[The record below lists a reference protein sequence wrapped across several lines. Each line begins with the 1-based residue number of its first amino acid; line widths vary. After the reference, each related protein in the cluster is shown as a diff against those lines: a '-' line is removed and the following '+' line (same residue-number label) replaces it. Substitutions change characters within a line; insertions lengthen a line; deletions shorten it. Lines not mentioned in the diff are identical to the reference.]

1 MSRVCKVTGIRVQTG
16 NTVSH
21 ANNKTK
27 RRWKPNLVSKRY
39 FLDEENRWI
48 TLRISTRGMRTIDK
62 RGLSVVVRELRAAGE
77 KI

>member
-1 MSRVCKVTGIRVQTG
+1 MVTGIRVRTG

-21 ANNKTK
+21 ANNKSR

-39 FLDEENRWI
+39 FLEEEGRWI
-48 TLRISTRGMRTIDK
+48 TLRVSTRGMRTIDK
-62 RGLSVVVRELRAAGE
+62 RGLSAVVRELRAKGE

>member
-1 MSRVCKVTGIRVQTG
+1 MVTGIRVRTG

-21 ANNKTK
+21 ANNKSR

-39 FLDEENRWI
+39 FFEEEDRWI
-48 TLRISTRGMRTIDK
+48 TLRVSTRGMRTIDK
-62 RGLSVVVRELRAAGE
+62 RGLATVIRELRAKGE

>member
-1 MSRVCKVTGIRVQTG
+1 MSRVCKVTGIRVRTG

-27 RRWKPNLVSKRY
+27 RRWKPNLVAKRY
-39 FLDEENRWI
+39 FFEEEGRWI

-62 RGLSVVVRELRAAGE
+62 RGLASVVRDLRAQGE
-77 KI
+77 KV

>member
-1 MSRVCKVTGIRVQTG
+1 MSRVCMVTGIRVRTG

-21 ANNKTK
+21 ANNKSR

-39 FLDEENRWI
+39 FLEEEGRWI
-48 TLRISTRGMRTIDK
+48 TLRVSTRGMRTIDK
-62 RGLSVVVRELRAAGE
+62 RGLSAVVRELRAKGE